1 MQKIQYFLKCTR
13 KRLIG
18 EGLYCPSCGCSRSQS
33 VSQKYWVTE
42 LRRCNDCLLLFRTPA
57 TSDNEN
63 RSFYQKSYR
72 QGFTTDMPD
81 ENRLAVLKSTKFK
94 GTEKDYSRFLAV
106 LNALGIKRGSRLLD
120 FGCSWGYGSWQFA
133 QNGFEVESYEISE
146 PRRRYAIKNLECTV
160 HSRFADITPGFD
172 VFFSSHVL
180 EHVPSPKNV
189 IELAL
194 SVVKPGGVFI
204 AFTPN
209 GAAPHRAKEPAKWQ
223 KLWGLVH
230 PNFLDDQYY
239 RLQFAAYPYLLASDP
254 YDLNAIKSWDAS
266 KQRQRVLDLSGPEL
280 LCIVRIERPQLQENS
295 ALAGEISQDDQDIQI
310 GK

>member
-1 MQKIQYFLKCTR
+1 
-13 KRLIG
+13 
-18 EGLYCPSCGCSRSQS
+18 
-33 VSQKYWVTE
+33 
-42 LRRCNDCLLLFRTPA
+42 
-57 TSDNEN
+57 
-63 RSFYQKSYR
+63 
-72 QGFTTDMPD
+72 MPD